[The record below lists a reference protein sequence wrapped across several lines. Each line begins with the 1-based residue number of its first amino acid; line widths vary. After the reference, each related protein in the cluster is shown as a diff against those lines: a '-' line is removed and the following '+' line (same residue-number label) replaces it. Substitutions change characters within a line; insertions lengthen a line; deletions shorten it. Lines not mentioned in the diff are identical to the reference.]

1 MPPATSGALT
11 DALLS
16 MGLAVAM
23 LIDCLGL
30 LMLAL
35 RTGAL

>member
-1 MPPATSGALT
+1 MRATEGDLV

-35 RTGAL
+35 KTGAL